1 MRVRKLSLSVSFSE
15 DELSNI
21 RNVIV
26 AWGKSQAIADDFDG
40 SKLHQL
46 CDSWA
51 EFVDTDWDGWDIA
64 EYNHD
69 LGVRYWLQLVLEN
82 AGSENSTSLHEALQ
96 PIDDRFIRAAHECD
110 LLRSGD
116 DSVFNEE
123 SYFWRNS
130 SIHPEIGLPNEPNA

>member
-1 MRVRKLSLSVSFSE
+1 MRARKLSLSVSLSD
-15 DELSNI
+15 DELSTI

-26 AWGKSQAIADDFDG
+26 AWGKSQAVANDFDG

-46 CDSWA
+46 FDSWA
-51 EFVDTDWDGWDIA
+51 EFVDTDWDGWDIS

-82 AGSENSTSLHEALQ
+82 ADFENSTSLQDALK
-96 PIDDRFIRAAHECD
+96 PIDDRFIKAAHECG
-110 LLRSGD
+110 LLRSGN

-123 SYFWRNS
+123 SYFWQNT
-130 SIHPEIGLPNEPNA
+130 SIHPEIGLPSA